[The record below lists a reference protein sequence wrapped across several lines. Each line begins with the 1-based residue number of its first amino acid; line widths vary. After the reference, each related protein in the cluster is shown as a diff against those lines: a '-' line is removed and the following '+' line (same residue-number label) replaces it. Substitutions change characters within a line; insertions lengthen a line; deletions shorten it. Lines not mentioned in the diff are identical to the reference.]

1 VSDRRPHEP
10 LCLRDFEPLAAARLS
25 AMAYDYYRSGACDEH
40 TLRQNEAAF
49 DLYAL
54 RPRVLVDVSARSTR
68 CSLLG
73 LSLSMPV
80 LVAPTAF
87 QRMAH
92 PEGEL
97 ATARAATEMGTA
109 MVLSTLSNTPIEEI
123 AAATADALWFQLYVY
138 RDRGATQALVERV
151 RAAGARALVLT
162 VDAPLLGRRER
173 DVRNGFALPEGLV
186 VANVDA
192 HGGQRVRSE
201 HGGSGLAEYFASLLD
216 PSLSF
221 RDLEWLC
228 GVAGMP
234 VLVKGVVRGD
244 DAQRALEHGAAG
256 VIVSNHGGRQLDASI
271 ATIEALPEVVQAVAG
286 RAPVLLD
293 GGVRRGTD
301 VLKAL
306 ALGAHAVLLG
316 RPILWG
322 LASAGQ
328 AGVRQVLSL
337 LQAELDLA
345 LALVGCPTLATVSAD
360 LVTLRHEGPAKRE
373 ASLPAR

>member
-1 VSDRRPHEP
+1 MPQPP
-10 LCLRDFEPLAAARLS
+10 LCLRDFEALAAARLP

-40 TLRQNEAAF
+40 TLRRNEQAF
-49 DLYAL
+49 DELAL
-54 RPRVLVDVSARSTR
+54 RYRVLVDVSARSTA

-73 LSLSMPV
+73 LQLSMPV

-97 ATARAATEMGTA
+97 ATARAAAAVGSA
-109 MVLSTLSNTPIEEI
+109 MVLSTLSNTPVEEV
-123 AAATADALWFQLYVY
+123 ATAAPDALWFQLYVY

-186 VANVDA
+186 IANA
-192 HGGQRVRSE
+192 HARSE
-201 HGGSGLAEYFASLLD
+201 REVRAQHGGSGLAEYFASLLD
-216 PSLSF
+216 PSVTF

-228 GVAGMP
+228 AVAGMP

-244 DAQRALEHGAAG
+244 DALRALEHGAAG
-256 VIVSNHGGRQLDASI
+256 VIVSNHGGRQLDGSL
-271 ATIEALPEVVQAVAG
+271 ATIEALPEVVRAVAG

-306 ALGAHAVLLG
+306 ALGAQAVLLG

-328 AGVRQVLSL
+328 AGVQQVLAL
-337 LQAELDLA
+337 LHAELDLA
-345 LALVGCPTLATVSAD
+345 LALAGCPTLAAIEAD
-360 LVTLRHEGPAKRE
+360 LVVRR
-373 ASLPAR
+373 RV

>member
-1 VSDRRPHEP
+1 MTTMPTPAP
-10 LCLRDFEPLAAARLS
+10 LCLRDFEPLAAAVLP
-25 AMAYDYYRSGACDEH
+25 AMAYDYYRSGACDER
-40 TLRQNEAAF
+40 TLRRNEAAF
-49 DLYAL
+49 DELAIRY
-54 RPRVLVDVSARSTR
+54 RVLVDVSARSAT
-68 CSLLG
+68 CALLG
-73 LSLSMPV
+73 SQLSMPV
-80 LVAPTAF
+80 LIAPTAF

-97 ATARAATEMGTA
+97 ATARAAADAGTI
-109 MVLSTLSNTPIEEI
+109 MVLSTLSNTAIEDVAP
-123 AAATADALWFQLYVY
+123 AAQGALWFQLYVY
-138 RDRGATQALVERV
+138 RDRGATRALLDRV

-173 DVRNGFALPEGLV
+173 DVRNAFALPDGLV
-186 VANVDA
+186 IANA
-192 HGGQRVRSE
+192 HGGAGHAVRARD
-201 HGGSGLAEYFASLLD
+201 GGSGLAEYFASLLD
-216 PSLSF
+216 PSLTF

-244 DAQRALEHGAAG
+244 DALRVLDHGAAG
-256 VIVSNHGGRQLDASI
+256 VIVSNHGGRQLDGSV
-271 ATIEALPEVVQAVAG
+271 ATIEALPEVVRTVAG

-306 ALGAHAVLLG
+306 ALGAQAVLLG

-328 AGVRQVLSL
+328 AGVTRVLEL
-337 LQAELDLA
+337 LRAELDLA
-345 LALVGCPTLATVSAD
+345 LALAGCPTLADIRRD
-360 LVTLRHEGPAKRE
+360 LVAPAAPRRDP
-373 ASLPAR
+373 SLPEP